1 MHTRCTLVVALAWAV
16 LATVGPSMSPF
27 APDIAAFAAAGKN
40 DKKGQ
45 NKKKPADNDKKKSGK
60 SALRFGKGD
69 WREAAHPLF
78 AAVYDGDVG
87 KTVELLKKKK
97 DDVDVKL
104 GGQYADASK
113 ITGLIGGTPLIFAS
127 WKGTDRVVPFLL
139 QAGADVS
146 AKDRAGMTPLHWA
159 AQYRHEKIVG
169 QLIKAGADPTAK
181 DKNGKT
187 PIDLTPDDRIRAY
200 LKKAGEKKS

>member
-1 MHTRCTLVVALAWAV
+1 MRTRCTLAVALVWA
-16 LATVGPSMSPF
+16 LIATVGPTLTPF
-27 APDIAAFAAAGKN
+27 THDSTAYAAAKKN
-40 DKKGQ
+40 DKKQ
-45 NKKKPADNDKKKSGK
+45 RDKKKADDNKKKKPAKK
-60 SALRFGKGD
+60 ALRFGKGD
-69 WREAAHPLF
+69 WREVAHPLF
-78 AAVYDGDVG
+78 AAVYDGDVAQ
-87 KTVELLKKKK
+87 VVALLKKNKN
-97 DDVDVKL
+97 DVDVKL

-139 QAGADVS
+139 QAGADVK

-159 AQYRHEKIVG
+159 AQYRHDKIVA
-169 QLIKAGADPTAK
+169 QLVKAGADPTAK

-200 LKKAGEKKS
+200 LKKAAEKKP